1 MKNGNFSARWKVQWP
16 SVLLGGLLLL
26 LSTGCHH
33 DIRFED
39 IGYSL
44 DQKKFDA
51 GLVSVIT
58 PESFAQKKP
67 IVSFMTGAAHTWEA
81 HPGEMLS
88 QIAEVEF
95 PQMVRYYHAA
105 SSYEEPKEGAQRL
118 TVELWV
124 LHYDFSEFHATVVVQ
139 AKAYGPGRELIF
151 DKSYRSE
158 GDTQGGKMF
167 WGGAFGMKSAI
178 RQSSFQAY
186 QSAFSRLRLDLG
198 LIFEKAKP

>member
-1 MKNGNFSARWKVQWP
+1 MADNRRLAQNLKKWSNIA
-16 SVLLGGLLLL
+16 LGVSLLLL
-26 LSTGCHH
+26 ATGCHH
-33 DIRFED
+33 SIRFED

-51 GLVSVIT
+51 GLIAVIT
-58 PESFAQKKP
+58 PESLSQRKP
-67 IVSFMTGAAHTWEA
+67 ITSLMTGAAHTWEA

-95 PQMVRYYHAA
+95 PQFAQYYRIA
-105 SSYEEPKEGAQRL
+105 SSYEEPREGAQRL
-118 TVELWV
+118 TVV
-124 LHYDFSEFHATVVVQ
+124 LSVPHYDFSSFHATVVVQ
-139 AKAYGPGRELIF
+139 AKAYGPGRVLIF

-167 WGGAFGMKSAI
+167 WGGAFAMKSAI

-186 QSAFSRLRLDLG
+186 RSAFSRLRIDLG
-198 LIFEKAKP
+198 LILDKAKP